1 MTNQEKLDYLIAIM
15 HSDKFDTLFDK
26 KTGITNVGG
35 KENYQKL
42 VNDYIED
49 LCSFGDVDAYQDVLD
64 FNDDTGVHV
73 MVEDF
78 SLFCWGLGLEFEGS
92 SRFFMDTDSA
102 GWMREYIDEVAEEE
116 SNSIDLEYR
125 DDFDKAF
132 DLALNKLKNDQPEL
146 NFDLIMKYKESFF

>member
-1 MTNQEKLDYLIAIM
+1 MTTSEKFDYLIAIM

-42 VNDYIED
+42 VNNYIED

-78 SLFCWGLGLEFEGS
+78 SLFCWGLG
-92 SRFFMDTDSA
+92 
-102 GWMREYIDEVAEEE
+102 YEV
-116 SNSIDLEYR
+116 
-125 DDFDKAF
+125 
-132 DLALNKLKNDQPEL
+132 
-146 NFDLIMKYKESFF
+146 